1 MENTENKKRE
11 PMSPKKKVKI
21 IIASLIGV
29 LVLCVVLI
37 AALNAIDGNSK
48 DDVRETL
55 PPIDEWLLHETYEE
69 EFDIMQYE
77 EYLGLDRNIYLN
89 NKSAG
94 VTQSV
99 SDDDKDLF
107 GEGFSV
113 IYRVIEAIREGDHI
127 TYNRY
132 MGADFLKKKDFTQQQ
147 IYSITVVPESSGSA
161 SEGGATFDEYIFTV
175 TYRIHENNGSY
186 RNTIESDVSRPQI
199 FIVNDSTGEFKVMD
213 IIEQGYKK

>member
-1 MENTENKKRE
+1 MENTENRKRE

-21 IIASLIGV
+21 IIAALIGM
-29 LVLCVVLI
+29 LVLCAVLV
-37 AALNAIDGNSK
+37 AVLNALDGRNK
-48 DDVRETL
+48 GDERETL
-55 PPIDEWLLHETYEE
+55 PPIDEWLLHETYDED
-69 EFDIMQYE
+69 FDIMEYE
-77 EYLGLDRNIYLN
+77 EYLELDRNIYLN
-89 NKSAG
+89 NKSSG
-94 VTQSV
+94 VMQSV

-113 IYRVIEAIREGDHI
+113 IYRVIEAIREGDNI

-147 IYSITVVPESSGSA
+147 IYSITVVPESSGGVN
-161 SEGGATFDEYIFTV
+161 EDGTVYNEYIFTV

-199 FIVNDSTGEFKVMD
+199 FIVNDITGEFKVMD

>member
-1 MENTENKKRE
+1 MENSENKKRE

-21 IIASLIGV
+21 IIAALIGM

-37 AALNAIDGNSK
+37 AILDSVDGKSNGGE
-48 DDVRETL
+48 RETL

-69 EFDIMQYE
+69 DFDIMEYE
-77 EYLGLDRNIYLN
+77 EYLALDRTVYLN
-89 NKSAG
+89 NKTSG
-94 VTQSV
+94 VMQSV

-107 GEGFSV
+107 GEGFSIV
-113 IYRVIEAIREGDHI
+113 YRIIEAIREGDHI

-147 IYSITVVPESSGSA
+147 IYSITVIPESSGSVNEDGT
-161 SEGGATFDEYIFTV
+161 SYDEYIFTV
-175 TYRIHENNGSY
+175 TYRIHENNGSF

-199 FIVNDSTGEFKVMD
+199 FIVNNSTGEYKVMD

>member
-1 MENTENKKRE
+1 MENTENKKKE

-29 LVLCVVLI
+29 LVFCVVLI
-37 AALNAIDGNSK
+37 AVLNAIDGNSK
-48 DDVRETL
+48 GDERETL

-69 EFDIMQYE
+69 DFDIMQYE
-77 EYLGLDRNIYLN
+77 EYLGLDRNIYIN

-94 VTQSV
+94 VTQNV

-147 IYSITVVPESSGSA
+147 IYSITVVPESSGRA

>member
-1 MENTENKKRE
+1 MENTEKKKRE

-21 IIASLIGV
+21 IIASLIGA

-37 AALNAIDGNSK
+37 AVLDAVDIGIK
-48 DDVRETL
+48 GGERETL
-55 PPIDEWLLHETYEE
+55 PSVDEWLLHETYDED
-69 EFDIMQYE
+69 FDIMEYD
-77 EYLGLDRNIYLN
+77 EYLKLDRNVYLN
-89 NKSAG
+89 NKLAG

-99 SDDDKDLF
+99 SEDDKDLY

-113 IYRVIEAIREGDHI
+113 LYRVISAIRDGDN
-127 TYNRY
+127 TAYNGY

-147 IYSITVVPESSGSA
+147 IYSIKIVPEGS
-161 SEGGATFDEYIFTV
+161 ETVTNGGVTYEEFIFTV
-175 TYRIHENNGSY
+175 TYRIHENNGTY

-199 FIVNDSTGEFKVMD
+199 FIINDSTGSFKVMD